1 MSQSPLPP
9 DFDPETIAEDQIT
22 EIYNSF
28 NPFRPL
34 EPGMV
39 KTKNNPNLNPN
50 RSPISHL
57 LSPIF
62 CDAVPYTSSIPNP
75 FR

>member
-39 KTKNNPNLNPN
+39 KTKNNYKIELHPFF
-50 RSPISHL
+50 
-57 LSPIF
+57 LS
-62 CDAVPYTSSIPNP
+62 VL
-75 FR
+75 